1 MDDPLF
7 DRVAGLALRA
17 AATERA
23 YPRAH
28 SGPSEAGRTGQP
40 CGTEAA
46 SGAEGGT
53 GAGSDGSA

>member
-23 YPRAH
+23 YRRART
-28 SGPSEAGRTGQP
+28 GPSETGQP
-40 CGTEAA
+40 CGTETA
-46 SGAEGGT
+46 SGAEGGA
-53 GAGSDGSA
+53 GAGSGGSA